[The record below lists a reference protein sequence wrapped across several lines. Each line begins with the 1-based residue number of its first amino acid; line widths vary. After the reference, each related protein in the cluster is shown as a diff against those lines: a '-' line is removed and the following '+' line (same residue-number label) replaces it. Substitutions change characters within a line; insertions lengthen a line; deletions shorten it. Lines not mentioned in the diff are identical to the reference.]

1 MDDPACYRIRVKG
14 HLSEQW
20 ANWFDGLTLENL
32 PDGYAVL
39 FGGLPDQSALYGV
52 LKRIRD
58 IGLTLISVN
67 RVEDDGAN
75 KCGKV

>member
-1 MDDPACYRIRVKG
+1 MDDPACYKIRVKG

-32 PDGYAVL
+32 PDGHAVL
-39 FGGLPDQSALYGV
+39 CGRLPDQSALYGV
-52 LKRIRD
+52 LNSIRD

-67 RVEDDGAN
+67 CVEESE
-75 KCGKV
+75 C